1 MDISV
6 KKAVIEDAERLTEIQ
21 KQAFERL
28 YRIYRDEGSPY
39 LRGSDEIKYQIEN
52 GTRDIYK
59 IFADN
64 MLCGGIA
71 VRNKGDGEYYLNRI
85 YILPQLQG
93 KSVGRKAIELC
104 EKNYPDAKRWTVDF
118 PADQLANKKCY
129 EYSGYYDTGLRE
141 EISDKLTLAFYEKAV
156 IGIYEIRQTQ
166 LNLTADVIRASFA
179 TVATKFG
186 LTEQNCPNHTSF
198 ITVDKL
204 QKHFNSDWL
213 MYGLYEHKRL
223 VGYVSLSKEG
233 DGAYEL
239 HNLAV
244 LPEYRHKGYGKQLLD
259 FCKAKVKELNGHKI
273 TIGIIE
279 ENTVLKNWYA
289 ANGFIHTG
297 TKTFAHLPFTVGFM
311 EWEGQ

>member
-1 MDISV
+1 
-6 KKAVIEDAERLTEIQ
+6 
-21 KQAFERL
+21 
-28 YRIYRDEGSPY
+28 
-39 LRGSDEIKYQIEN
+39 
-52 GTRDIYK
+52 
-59 IFADN
+59 

-71 VRNKGDGEYYLNRI
+71 VRYKGDREYYLNRI

-141 EISDKLTLAFYEKAV
+141 EISDKLILAFYEKAL
-156 IGIYEIRQTQ
+156 IGIYEIRKKQ
-166 LNLTADVIRASFA
+166 LNLAADVIRASFA

-204 QKHFNSDWL
+204 QKHCHSDWL
-213 MYGLYEHKRL
+213 MFGLYEHKRL

-233 DGAYEL
+233 DGVYEL

-244 LPEYRHKGYGKQLLD
+244 LSEYRHKGYGKQLLD

-297 TKTFAHLPFTVGFM
+297 TSKIAHLLFTVGLM